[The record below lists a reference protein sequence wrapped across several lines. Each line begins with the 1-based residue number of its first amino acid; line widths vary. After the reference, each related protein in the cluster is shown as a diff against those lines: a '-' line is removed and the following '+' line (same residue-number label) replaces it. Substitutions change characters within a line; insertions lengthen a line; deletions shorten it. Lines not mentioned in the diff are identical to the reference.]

1 MEVISLCEMEISPIP
16 IFAKMKDNIYN
27 HYEEKSVINI
37 NKSYIIKRKSLISLI
52 QKISNKMGFKSQT
65 FFLAIDYLDIIFS
78 KNKNIFYNYKLLAVG
93 CLIISSKFCENV
105 PLKPIFYNFAI
116 FYNNEINDENYKI
129 TEDDLFKYEIIICK
143 ILDYKLNFFTIY
155 DFNFFFLEME

>member
-65 FFLAIDYLDIIFS
+65 FFFS
-78 KNKNIFYNYKLLAVG
+78 H
-93 CLIISSKFCENV
+93 
-105 PLKPIFYNFAI
+105 
-116 FYNNEINDENYKI
+116 
-129 TEDDLFKYEIIICK
+129 
-143 ILDYKLNFFTIY
+143 
-155 DFNFFFLEME
+155 